1 MSPTCTVITIIIIGM
16 PWSSKGELIREIAMR
31 KNDINPA
38 ARHKHLEYTY
48 LKDILGAEED
58 RQKKYLKKA
67 VELHDLEQ
75 LDKYQCQ
82 PRPFAESLC
91 FAWHGL
97 LYAFKTERN
106 MRIHAVC
113 AAIALLV
120 GAIMHFSTIEM
131 AFLFLVIAMVLL
143 LELVNTAL
151 ELTLDHT
158 HGSEY
163 HPLVKI
169 IKDVV
174 AGGVL
179 LAALNA
185 VLVGGILILRHIL

>member
-1 MSPTCTVITIIIIGM
+1 
-16 PWSSKGELIREIAMR
+16 MR
-31 KNDINPA
+31 KSDTKITA
-38 ARHKHLEYTY
+38 GQKHLEYIY
-48 LKDILGAEED
+48 LKDLLGKDEN
-58 RQKKYLKKA
+58 RQKKYFKK
-67 VELHDLEQ
+67 VMELDELEQ
-75 LDKYQCQ
+75 LETYKCR
-82 PRPFAESLC
+82 PRPFWESLS

-97 LYAFKTERN
+97 IYAFRTERN

-113 AAIALLV
+113 AAGALLV
-120 GAIMHFSTIEM
+120 GAFMHFSTIEM